1 MQKKFVTNLLLLIVL
16 NLLIKPF
23 WIFGIDRTVQN
34 IVGAES
40 YGFYFSLLNFTLLL
54 NMIPDLGITN
64 YNNRNIARHTQL
76 LNKHLANISG
86 LKIILATVYVCV
98 SMIIALIIG
107 YSVKQ
112 IYLLLFLIL
121 NQVFISFSLYFRSNL
136 TALHL
141 FRTDSFLSILD
152 RTLMILLCSIIL
164 FTNVTGHTM
173 RIEWFVYIQTF
184 SYLLASLVIF
194 GVVKHYSG
202 PVKLSFNRSFF
213 IIFLRKSY
221 PYALLILFMSLY
233 TRIDSVLIERLLP
246 GAEGKTEAGIYAQ
259 AYRLLEAV
267 SNFGVL
273 FAGLLLPI
281 FSRMLKQGEDIRPM
295 LRFSSLLIIAP
306 ALLIAFSS
314 WFFRKEIMEVLYH
327 HHTSQSPFI
336 LGILMFTFISIAT
349 TYIFGTLLTA
359 KGRLKQL
366 NWLAGGGVLLNLLL
380 NLMLIP
386 HLMATGAAWAAL
398 ATQSVM
404 ALSQVVLVHYLF
416 HLNPDIRIIVR
427 IIIYMFSVWIL
438 GIFCTGWQNWLQG
451 YLTMLTGGVLL
462 AFGTGLISLKTLR
475 TILTEQ

>member
-1 MQKKFVTNLLLLIVL
+1 MQKKFVTNLILIIVL

-34 IVGAES
+34 MVGSES

-76 LNKHLANISG
+76 LNKHLANVSG
-86 LKIILATVYVCV
+86 LKIILAAVYAVI
-98 SMIIALIIG
+98 SMIAALIIG
-107 YSVKQ
+107 YSAKQ
-112 IYLLLFLIL
+112 ISLLVFLIL
-121 NQVFISFSLYFRSNL
+121 NQIFISFSLYFRSNL

-152 RTLMILLCSIIL
+152 RSLMILFCSILL

-173 RIEWFVYIQTF
+173 QIEWFVYIQTF
-184 SYLLASLVIF
+184 SYLLASIIIF

-202 PVKLSFNRSFF
+202 TIKISFHRTFF

-221 PYALLILFMSLY
+221 PYALLILLMSLY
-233 TRIDSVLIERLLP
+233 TRLDSVLIERLLP
-246 GAEGKTEAGIYAQ
+246 GTEGKEEAGIYAQ

-281 FSRMLKQGEDIRPM
+281 FSKMLKQREDIRPM
-295 LRFSSLLIIAP
+295 LRFSFLLIIAP
-306 ALLIAFSS
+306 TILIASSS
-314 WFFRKEIMEVLYH
+314 WFFRQEIMEALYH
-327 HHTSQSPFI
+327 HHTSQSPLI
-336 LGILMFTFISIAT
+336 LGLLMFTFIAIAT

-359 KGRLKQL
+359 KGTLKQL
-366 NWLAGGGVLLNLLL
+366 NILAGGGVLLNLVL
-380 NLMLIP
+380 NLILIP
-386 HLMATGAAWAAL
+386 RMMAAGAAWSAFI
-398 ATQSVM
+398 TQSIM
-404 ALSQVVLVHYLF
+404 AVSQVILVLYLF
-416 HLNPDIRIIVR
+416 RFSPDFKLILRILTYVLSIGV
-427 IIIYMFSVWIL
+427 L
-438 GIFCTGWQNWLQG
+438 GIFCSGWHNWLHG
-451 YLTMLTGGVLL
+451 YITMLAGGMLL

-475 TILTEQ
+475 TILTE